1 MPEVGGERT
10 SGAARGLTLWTFSQA
25 FYARPGVSEALIA
38 LQNRAGL
45 DVNLILFA
53 LWCGI
58 SGRGR
63 LSNTDLSSA
72 ERSAHPITTAIV
84 VPLRA
89 LRRQI
94 RSDPDADVQRLR
106 ERIKRLEIAA
116 ERIVQHRLARI
127 AGTPANDTVAAAR
140 AAAAQTNL
148 ALYLGPRIGHSAEA
162 ARIREALDAL
172 LKGETE
178 TT

>member
-1 MPEVGGERT
+1 MMPDGCSEPTG
-10 SGAARGLTLWTFSQA
+10 GAAQWGCLWRFSRA

-38 LQNRAGL
+38 LQDREGL

-53 LWCGI
+53 LWCGV
-58 SGRGR
+58 SGRSR
-63 LSNTDLSSA
+63 LSNAELVIAEDSA
-72 ERSAHPITTAIV
+72 RPIRVAIV

-94 RSDPDADVQRLR
+94 RSDPDVDVQRLR

-127 AGTPANDTVAAAR
+127 AGTPADDTAPAAR
-140 AAAAQTNL
+140 AAAAQVNL
-148 ALYLGPRIGHSAEA
+148 ALCLGPRIGDSAEA
-162 ARIREALDAL
+162 ARIREAVEAFLQ
-172 LKGETE
+172 G
-178 TT
+178 

>member
-1 MPEVGGERT
+1 MMPGGRGEPT
-10 SGAARGLTLWTFSQA
+10 GDAAQWPCLWRFSRA

-38 LQNRAGL
+38 LQDREGL

-53 LWCGI
+53 LWRGV
-58 SGRGR
+58 SGLSR
-63 LSNTDLSSA
+63 LSSEELVIAVDSV
-72 ERSAHPITTAIV
+72 RPIRTAVV

-94 RSDPDADVQRLR
+94 RFDPDADVQRLR

-116 ERIVQHRLARI
+116 ERVVQYRLASIPR
-127 AGTPANDTVAAAR
+127 TPADDTSR
-140 AAAAQTNL
+140 AACAATALTNL

-162 ARIREALDAL
+162 ARIREALEAFL
-172 LKGETE
+172 QG
-178 TT
+178 

>member
-1 MPEVGGERT
+1 MMPDVPSEPTG
-10 SGAARGLTLWTFSQA
+10 SAAPGLCLWRFSRA

-38 LQNRAGL
+38 LQDGAGL

-53 LWCGI
+53 LWRGV
-58 SGRGR
+58 SGRSR
-63 LSNTDLSSA
+63 LSNAELVIA
-72 ERSAHPITTAIV
+72 ERSAGPIRAAIV

-89 LRRQI
+89 LRRNL

-116 ERIVQHRLARI
+116 EKIVQYRLARF
-127 AGTPANDTVAAAR
+127 AGTPANDTAPAAR

-148 ALYLGPRIGHSAEA
+148 ALYLGPKIRDGAEA
-162 ARIREALDAL
+162 ARIREALEAFL
-172 LKGETE
+172 QG
-178 TT
+178 

>member
-1 MPEVGGERT
+1 MMPDGRSEPTG
-10 SGAARGLTLWTFSQA
+10 SAAQWGCLWRFSRA

-38 LQNRAGL
+38 LQDREGL

-53 LWCGI
+53 LWRGV
-58 SGRGR
+58 SGRSR
-63 LSNTDLSSA
+63 LSNAELAIA
-72 ERSAHPITTAIV
+72 ERSARPIAAAIV

-89 LRRQI
+89 LRRQL

-127 AGTPANDTVAAAR
+127 VGTPANDTSPAAR
-140 AAAAQTNL
+140 AAAALTNL

-162 ARIREALDAL
+162 ARIREAFDAFL
-172 LKGETE
+172 RG
-178 TT
+178 